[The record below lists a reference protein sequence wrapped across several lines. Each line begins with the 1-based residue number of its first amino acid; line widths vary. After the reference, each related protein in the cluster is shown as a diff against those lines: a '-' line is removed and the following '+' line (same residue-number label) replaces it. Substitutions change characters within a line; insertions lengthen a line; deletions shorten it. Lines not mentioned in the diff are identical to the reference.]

1 MRKGQKRLKKSIF
14 ILVTILLI
22 AVVISATFISINNK
36 QRFMNRQQNKEYEK
50 YLNKEIYGTDVI
62 TIINRATDSNQKNN
76 VATNEKGNYISDGQN
91 SILIDIVLI
100 TNEDKRETK
109 SYKMEN
115 ISKVGISKFITNFN
129 TAKFRITK
137 MDYHKE
143 TGKISNIEMTQQR
156 E

>member
-1 MRKGQKRLKKSIF
+1 
-14 ILVTILLI
+14 
-22 AVVISATFISINNK
+22 
-36 QRFMNRQQNKEYEK
+36 MNRQQNKEYEK

-100 TNEDKRETK
+100 TNEDKGETK

>member
-100 TNEDKRETK
+100 TNEDKGETK